1 MDNIK
6 SLTCSIS
13 WKTMADRRVYM
24 IGLIPGGY
32 SLILRYTSTNEIM
45 ATGDPCFIT
54 IGLTKL
60 CLR

>member
-1 MDNIK
+1 
-6 SLTCSIS
+6 
-13 WKTMADRRVYM
+13 MADRRVYM